1 MSEMI
6 KKVVNELEGMQ
17 RVNGSHGKPA
27 LEMHRVLKWGIRKEV
42 VYYHIK
48 SSSLSYEACLGFRE
62 LAVLLQMST
71 MLAFRGNGK
80 SETVGCVALDF

>member
-42 VYYHIK
+42 YYHIK

-71 MLAFRGNGK
+71 MLAFRENAK